1 MADLVV
7 VPIQDLCG
15 FGSDTKMNKPG
26 LAKGNWGYRITSD
39 QLNQIDKS
47 FVLKL
52 NRLYGR

>member
-1 MADLVV
+1 MV